1 MNGEGSTGQNARE
14 CLADQRNLGLCESA
28 HTTFFVSYLQR
39 SLIYLL
45 RPLFWES
52 LSIPYIPLILGQNI
66 PYPNNSRGSYPYNAS
81 YHDDVI
87 ERDMFRYPTTKIH
100 FPGAFHI
107 SNRNYTQIRHHANQW
122 YALM

>member
-14 CLADQRNLGLCESA
+14 CLADQRNRGLCESV

-39 SLIYLL
+39 SLIYLQ

-66 PYPNNSRGSYPYNAS
+66 PYPYNAS

-87 ERDMFRYPTTKIH
+87 ERDMFRYPTAKIH

-107 SNRNYTQIRHHANQW
+107 SNRNYTQIRHHSNQW

>member
-1 MNGEGSTGQNARE
+1 MNGEGSTGQNAWE
-14 CLADQRNLGLCESA
+14 CLADQRNRGVCESGA
-28 HTTFFVSYLQR
+28 HNLFCFLFATFTYL
-39 SLIYLL
+39 
-45 RPLFWES
+45 FAA
-52 LSIPYIPLILGQNI
+52 SIILGGSE
-66 PYPNNSRGSYPYNAS
+66 YPVYPINSCGSYPSNAS

-107 SNRNYTQIRHHANQW
+107 SNRNYMQIRHHANRW

>member
-1 MNGEGSTGQNARE
+1 MNGEGSTGQNAWE
-14 CLADQRNLGLCESA
+14 CLADQRDRGVYESA

-39 SLIYLL
+39 SLIYLQC
-45 RPLFWES
+45 PLFWEG

-66 PYPNNSRGSYPYNAS
+66 PYPYNAS

-107 SNRNYTQIRHHANQW
+107 SNRNANKTSC
-122 YALM
+122 